1 MEKIG
6 LVVLNQATHY
16 DHLESFIKTWM
27 HGRPT
32 PEMLI

>member
-16 DHLESFIKTWM
+16 DHLETFKKTDAAV
-27 HGRPT
+27 RLL
-32 PEMLI
+32 E